1 MARQGVVRCQTPE
14 GAHNMVY
21 QDWGDPSNPDV
32 VICVHGL
39 TRISDDFCELA
50 DALADRYRVIL
61 PDVVGR
67 GRSDWLH
74 NPSRYA
80 VPQYALDMMAL
91 IHALGLSKVRWV
103 GTSMGGLIG
112 MALAAHPQTPILRM
126 VLNDV
131 GATLSG
137 DALARISRYL
147 GTKTEFA
154 SYAEASTALKG
165 VFAGFGPH
173 SEAEWKLIVD
183 RVIQP
188 IPGTEGFRTHY
199 DPAIAQPFREAYGS
213 FGKDQAPPADLLLW
227 DLYDVIR
234 CPTLLMRGALSD
246 LLSAETAEAMTQRGP
261 RASLVTF
268 EGVGHAPSLMH
279 ADQIR
284 VVRDFLT

>member
-1 MARQGVVRCQTPE
+1 
-14 GAHNMVY
+14 
-21 QDWGDPSNPDV
+21 
-32 VICVHGL
+32 
-39 TRISDDFCELA
+39 
-50 DALADRYRVIL
+50 
-61 PDVVGR
+61 
-67 GRSDWLH
+67 
-74 NPSRYA
+74 
-80 VPQYALDMMAL
+80 MMAL

-112 MALAAHPQTPILRM
+112 MALAAHPQSPILRM

>member
-1 MARQGVVRCQTPE
+1 MARRGVVRCQTPE
-14 GAHNMVY
+14 GEHNMVY

-32 VICVHGL
+32 VVCVHGL

-50 DALADRYRVIL
+50 DALTDRYRVIL

-67 GRSDWLH
+67 GQSDWLK
-74 NPSRYA
+74 NPSRYM
-80 VPQYALDMMAL
+80 VPQYALDMMVL
-91 IHALGLSKVRWV
+91 FKALGVPTVRWV
-103 GTSMGGLIG
+103 GTSMGGLIA
-112 MALAAHPQTPILRM
+112 MALAAQPVSPISRM

-154 SYAEASTALKG
+154 SYMEANAALRG

-173 SEAEWKLIVD
+173 SEAEWKRIVD
-183 RVIQP
+183 RVILP
-188 IPGTEGFRTHY
+188 IPDSEGFRTHY
-199 DPAIAQPFREAYGS
+199 DPAIAEPFREAYGT
-213 FGKDQAPPADLLLW
+213 FGKDKAPPPDLLLW
-227 DLYDVIR
+227 EIYDAIR
-234 CPTLLMRGALSD
+234 CPTLLLRGGLSD
-246 LLSAETAEAMTQRGP
+246 LLTAETAQEMTQRGP

-279 ADQIR
+279 ADQIK
-284 VVRDFLT
+284 VVRDFLA

>member
-1 MARQGVVRCQTPE
+1 MARQGVVQCQTPE

-50 DALADRYRVIL
+50 DALSDRYRVIL

-67 GRSDWLH
+67 GRSDWLQ

-80 VPQYALDMMAL
+80 VPQYAMDMIAL
-91 IHALGLSKVRWV
+91 MGALGLSTVRWV

-112 MALAAHPQTPILRM
+112 MALAALPQSPISRM

-154 SYAEASTALKG
+154 SYAEASAALRG
-165 VFAGFGPH
+165 VFAAFGPH
-173 SEAEWKLIVD
+173 SEAEWTLIVD
-183 RVIQP
+183 RVLKP
-188 IPGTEGFRTHY
+188 IPGTQGFRTHY

-213 FGKDQAPPADLLLW
+213 FGDDQAPPADLLLW
-227 DLYDVIR
+227 DLYDAIR
-234 CPTLLMRGALSD
+234 CPTLLIRGALSD
-246 LLSAETAEAMTQRGP
+246 LLSAETAAAMTQRGP

-279 ADQIR
+279 ADQIQ

>member
-1 MARQGVVRCQTPE
+1 
-14 GAHNMVY
+14 MVY
-21 QDWGDPSNPDV
+21 QDWGDPSNPDIV
-32 VICVHGL
+32 VCVHGL

-67 GRSDWLH
+67 GRSDWLQ
-74 NPSRYA
+74 NPSRYM
-80 VPQYALDMMAL
+80 VPQYAMDMLVL
-91 IHALGLSKVRWV
+91 IKALGVSSVRWV
-103 GTSMGGLIG
+103 GTSMGGLIA
-112 MALAAHPQTPILRM
+112 MALASQPNAPISRM

-154 SYAEASTALKG
+154 SYAEANAALRV

-173 SEAEWKLIVD
+173 SEDEWNRIVD
-183 RVIQP
+183 RVIKP
-188 IPGTEGFRTHY
+188 ISGTEGFCTHY
-199 DPAIAQPFREAYGS
+199 DPAIAQPFRAAYGS
-213 FGKDQAPPADLLLW
+213 FGKDQAPPPDLLLW
-227 DLYDVIR
+227 DIYDAIQ
-234 CPTLLMRGALSD
+234 CPTLVLRGGLSD
-246 LLSAETAEAMTQRGP
+246 LLTAETALEMTLRGP

-279 ADQIR
+279 ADQIQ
-284 VVRDFLT
+284 VVRDFLA

>member
-1 MARQGVVRCQTPE
+1 MARQGVVCCQTPE
-14 GAHNMVY
+14 GVHHMVY
-21 QDWGDPSNPDV
+21 QDWGDPTNHDV

-39 TRISDDFCELA
+39 TRVSDDFCELA
-50 DALADRYRVIL
+50 EALTDRYRVIL

-67 GRSDWLH
+67 GRSDWLQ

-91 IHALGLSKVRWV
+91 IQSLGLSKVDWV

-112 MALAAHPQTPILRM
+112 MALAAHPHSPILRM

-154 SYAEASTALKG
+154 SYTEASVALRG
-165 VFAGFGPH
+165 IFAGFGPH
-173 SEAEWKLIVD
+173 SEAEWMRIVD
-183 RVIQP
+183 RVLQP
-188 IPGTEGFRTHY
+188 IAGTQGFRTHY
-199 DPAIAQPFREAYGS
+199 DPAIAQPFREVYGA
-213 FGKDQAPPADLLLW
+213 FGKDQTPPPDLLLW
-227 DLYDVIR
+227 DLYDAIR
-234 CPTLLMRGALSD
+234 CPTLLLRGALSD

-279 ADQIR
+279 ADQIQ

>member
-50 DALADRYRVIL
+50 DALTDRYRVIL

-67 GRSDWLH
+67 GRSDWLQ

-80 VPQYALDMMAL
+80 VPQYAMDMMAL
-91 IHALGLSKVRWV
+91 ITTLGLSKVRWV

-112 MALAAHPQTPILRM
+112 MALAALPQSPILRM

-147 GTKTEFA
+147 GTTTEFT
-154 SYAEASTALKG
+154 SYAEASTALRS

-173 SEAEWKLIVD
+173 SESEWTLIVD
-183 RVIQP
+183 RVLRP
-188 IPGTEGFRTHY
+188 IPGTQGFRTHY
-199 DPAIAQPFREAYGS
+199 DPAIAQPFREAYGA
-213 FGKDQAPPADLLLW
+213 FGKDQTPPADLLLW
-227 DLYDVIR
+227 ELYDAIR
-234 CPTLLMRGALSD
+234 CPTLLLRGALSD
-246 LLSAETAEAMTQRGP
+246 LLSAETAEEMTQRGP
-261 RASLVTF
+261 RASLVTL